1 MTMKTKLNKN
11 ARPPSAAPRYTC
23 CVAEYY
29 VPGLDKSEIVRVT
42 VAVVDLRS
50 DRLVTHR
57 EYWAEV
63 DDLDVVVDEAGAL
76 AQRYRATLY
85 VVSDAVPLER
95 CCRGCD
101 AYTVRTIKRRELA
114 AMQRD

>member
-11 ARPPSAAPRYTC
+11 ARPPWAAPRYTC

-29 VPGLDKSEIVRVT
+29 VPGLDKSEIARVT

-63 DDLDVVVDEAGAL
+63 DNLDVVVDEAGL
-76 AQRYRATLY
+76 SPSATGRP
-85 VVSDAVPLER
+85 S
-95 CCRGCD
+95 
-101 AYTVRTIKRRELA
+101 T
-114 AMQRD
+114 